1 MARNLKEAVRR
12 HREAAEELDKTLR
25 ACIAALRERPEN
37 VVEGRFR
44 VVAGRERGEGR
55 RMMRKLR

>member
-1 MARNLKEAVRR
+1 MAKNLKEAVRR
-12 HREAAEELDKTLR
+12 HREAADELDRALR
-25 ACIAALRERPEN
+25 TCLAALRERPEN

-55 RMMRKLR
+55 RMAGKLR